1 MSGMSMR
8 KLAIFGGTFDPVHW
22 GHLLIAET
30 AWEQA
35 ELDQVLWVPAANPP
49 HKPELRES
57 FGQRLEMVRR
67 AIADQP
73 AFTVSDVDQH
83 QVGRSYAIETLL
95 QLQQHYPQSDW
106 YWILGDDA
114 FKSLPRWRQSHQL
127 IEQCTWLIAPR
138 TTEFAHPSTTAALT
152 PNIRQMWLKMPQ
164 VEISSSQVRDR
175 VAQQKSIRY
184 LVPES
189 VRLYIESQKLYT
201 K

>member
-1 MSGMSMR
+1 MR

-35 ELDQVLWVPAANPP
+35 ELDQVIWVPAANPP
-49 HKPELRES
+49 HKPELCES
-57 FGQRLEMVRR
+57 FAQRLEMVRR

-73 AFTVSDVDQH
+73 AFIASDIDQH
-83 QVGRSYAIETLL
+83 QAGRSYAIETLV

-114 FKSLPRWRQSHQL
+114 FKSLPRWRQAHQL

-138 TTEFAHPSTTAALT
+138 VTELAHPASTVAL
-152 PNIRQMWLKMPQ
+152 NSNVRQMWLKMPQ
-164 VEISSSQVRDR
+164 IGVSSSQVRDR